1 MTEAILDGAATRK
14 FAYQTFGP
22 FKLTSRDDLSS
33 QLIANDFWDE
43 LDDRHPELR
52 SAIGI
57 YLFAIQATKKSALTP
72 WYVGKTEDSFE
83 RRFRGHKELFEK
95 LLNKNGSVVLFLIAR
110 NRGRSKRFMGVRKV
124 LESNDVLETMLI
136 ERCLDLNPKLFNA
149 SKTRYVKGL
158 VVPGFRG
165 KPKGKP
171 NDSARQLK
179 QMLGSSAHK
188 EK

>member
-1 MTEAILDGAATRK
+1 MTEAILEGAVTPK
-14 FAYQTFGP
+14 FVYQTFGP

-33 QLIANDFWDE
+33 QPIANDFWDE
-43 LDDRHPELR
+43 LDDKHPGLR

-57 YLFAIQATKKSALTP
+57 YIFSVQATKRSALTP

-83 RRFRGHKELFEK
+83 RRFRGHRKLFEK
-95 LLNKNGSVVLFLIAR
+95 LLNKNGSAVLFLIAKSR
-110 NRGRSKRFMGVRKV
+110 RHSKEFMGVRKV

-149 SKTRYVKGL
+149 SKTKYVKGL

-165 KPKGKP
+165 KPKGRP
-171 NDSARQLK
+171 DYPARQLK

-188 EK
+188 EI